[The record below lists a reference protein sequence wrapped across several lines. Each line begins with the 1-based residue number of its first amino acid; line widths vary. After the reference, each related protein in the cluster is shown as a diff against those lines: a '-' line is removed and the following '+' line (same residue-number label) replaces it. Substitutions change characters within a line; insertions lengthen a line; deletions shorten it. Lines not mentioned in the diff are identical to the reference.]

1 MGDAGFEPATPYR
14 VKGMDMTPKPN
25 DRAAVFDAVALERD
39 LAKLKRP
46 ITEYRR
52 FFVNN
57 LLIPGAELRA
67 VHRDHFQSDAVLY
80 IGRADEV
87 GEVIDMCAR
96 LNQYLRMIRT
106 LSGGAL

>member
-1 MGDAGFEPATPYR
+1 
-14 VKGMDMTPKPN
+14 MTSEPN
-25 DRAAVFDAVALERD
+25 DSAAVFDAVTLERD

-52 FFVNN
+52 FFVND

-67 VHRDHFQSDAVLY
+67 THRERFRSDDILY
-80 IGRADEV
+80 IGSADEV

-106 LSGGAL
+106 LSGDTS